1 MDCRLS
7 IKRVL
12 VDGILL
18 SVLLSIIIYGSM
30 WVNPLMW
37 VSDYP
42 PDIRTEVG
50 AVDVPLAQIAV
61 AGLLFVGVIAGVGL
75 RSNAVL
81 RRENGGRLSF
91 LTAFVNSAL
100 IFFVFGAWDLLILDW
115 LIFVTLQPG
124 FVVIP
129 GTEGLAGYKDYWFHF
144 QVSFLGW
151 AQWVS
156 ILAGGLILASLSMV
170 RLGRRRRC
178 QDQRAPEVD
187 VRNEASGT

>member
-61 AGLLFVGVIAGVGL
+61 AGLLFVGVIAGVAVMMQGGPAFTRVPDVIKAL
-75 RSNAVL
+75 EDLENA
-81 RRENGGRLSF
+81 E
-91 LTAFVNSAL
+91 
-100 IFFVFGAWDLLILDW
+100 GA
-115 LIFVTLQPG
+115 G
-124 FVVIP
+124 
-129 GTEGLAGYKDYWFHF
+129 
-144 QVSFLGW
+144 
-151 AQWVS
+151 
-156 ILAGGLILASLSMV
+156 
-170 RLGRRRRC
+170 
-178 QDQRAPEVD
+178 
-187 VRNEASGT
+187 